1 MAITISSVLNGAKNP
16 AIVSG
21 GILLGVGIQKG
32 INAVLNTD
40 MVQEGIGSDNAL
52 ALKNYASPAITSALG
67 IIVAM
72 NCEDDLICKLATG
85 VAISGTLNVG
95 MQLFT
100 GKPLLAGTNGGI
112 MGFLGDDPDYD
123 YEVVDDPEPEPAPA
137 TPIAGLGS
145 NILAN
150 PNMNVPVPATRDTPW
165 EGETYGNFGALA
177 GGTYNTPLVF

>member
-72 NCEDDLICKLATG
+72 NCEDDTICKLATG

-123 YEVVDDPEPEPAPA
+123 YEVVEEPEEPAPA
-137 TPIAGLGS
+137 TPIAGFGS

-150 PNMNVPVPATRDTPW
+150 PNINVPVPATRDTAW
-165 EGETYGNFGALA
+165 ERESYVGSLA